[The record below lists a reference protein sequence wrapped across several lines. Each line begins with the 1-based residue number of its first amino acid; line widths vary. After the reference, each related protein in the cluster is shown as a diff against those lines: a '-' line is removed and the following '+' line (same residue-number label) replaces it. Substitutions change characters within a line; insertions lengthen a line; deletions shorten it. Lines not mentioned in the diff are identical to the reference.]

1 MRIIIYSYTF
11 WPPDFGGE
19 LLVSIERA
27 EELSKR
33 GYQVTFLTSGHRGVP
48 SFSVEKGVEIYRSHM
63 IHERWSRGIL
73 RRGSFILWALR
84 RLLAMDFDVLHIGS
98 LPGIGKISDSIIGK
112 LMALVA
118 HSKKARCI
126 TVMSLAEKEETPID
140 FQSMAGKIYRSFLL
154 CMDNIVGVS
163 VTLYE
168 TIQRYFPGKPVLI
181 PYGIRDD
188 IFLPLSAVRWAQV
201 REEAGAKTND
211 IIFIFL
217 GSVGTRK
224 GFDLLAQAFAELSPG
239 HPEWRLWVIG
249 PNTKEQSQNI
259 VVEEVNCVTQPLKGN
274 DRVTFWGRI
283 DDRQRLAEVLAAGDV
298 FVFPTR
304 REGMPIAP
312 MEAMAAGLPV
322 IIARIPGVTDMVNIH
337 GETGY
342 YITPGNL
349 DELKK
354 AMAKLGMD
362 KILRERMGRK
372 ARARVIESFGWKKH
386 IDQWESLYKS
396 LKE

>member
-1 MRIIIYSYTF
+1 MRIIMLSYTF

-19 LLVSIERA
+19 LLISIERA
-27 EELSKR
+27 EALSRR
-33 GYQVTFLTSGHRGVP
+33 GHEVIFLTSGRKGFPAFEV
-48 SFSVEKGVEIYRSHM
+48 VKGVKIYRSPM
-63 IHERWSRGIL
+63 IHESRAGRIL
-73 RRGSFILWALR
+73 RRFFFILLALQ
-84 RLLAMDFDVLHIGS
+84 RLLAMDFQVLHIGS

-112 LMALVA
+112 LMASVA
-118 HSKKARCI
+118 HSKKARCV

-140 FQSMAGKIYRSFLL
+140 LQGMAGKIYRSFLL

-163 VTLYE
+163 VALYE
-168 TIQRYFPGKPVLI
+168 AIQRSFPGKAVLI
-181 PYGIRDD
+181 LNGIRDD
-188 IFLPLSAVRWAQV
+188 IFLPLEAARRVLV
-201 REEAGAKTND
+201 REEAGAKAND

-224 GFDLLAQAFAELSPG
+224 GFDLLAQAFAELSPV

-249 PNTKEQSQNI
+249 PHTKEQSQNI

-274 DRVTFWGRI
+274 NRGNFWGRI
-283 DDRQRLAEVLAAGDV
+283 DDRQRLAEVLAAGDG
-298 FVFPTR
+298 FVFPSR
-304 REGMPIAP
+304 REGMPLAP

-354 AMAKLGMD
+354 AMEKLGTD
-362 KILRERMGRK
+362 KVLRKRMGRK
-372 ARARVIESFGWKKH
+372 ARERVVESFGWERH

-396 LKE
+396 LKG